1 MLPLAYYLLNVIL
14 CSGLLFGYYL
24 IALRNKKFHQYNR
37 FYLLLTVALSVIIP
51 LLKIQ
56 FWDEAAQ
63 QPSLIKLLTSMS
75 ATEDY
80 ARQITFKEAS
90 VWDWELFASCIFSVI
105 SAIIFLVLVSNL
117 TKLFLQIKNHPKK
130 IWNNICFVFSN
141 TKGTPYSF
149 FKYIFWNNTIDINTN
164 EGKHVLQHELTHV
177 QQKHSADKLFINI
190 VLVAAWANPFFWF
203 IRKELNIIHEFIAD
217 QKSIA
222 GADADEFAA
231 MLLSAAYPQHSF
243 MLTNSFF
250 HSPIKRR
257 LLMLTTSKLPSY
269 SYLRRL
275 MILPLL
281 LLVTI
286 LFAFKVKEKVARK
299 IDKTFTA
306 IVDDRT
312 VEAPEGEKTATQTFQ
327 DTGLKKNER
336 QIVLDKGTKITI
348 TNGHG
353 TIAEIPAD
361 ASKPILDSTKNSKLL
376 VVLDGEQMSW
386 KEFGEKNLQPEQIM
400 QMSVLKDKSAT
411 DKYGQK
417 GQFGVIEIT
426 TKSQKATITNV
437 QPEKIDKEQEKGA
450 LENKKLTTLQQQNSQ
465 QLYQQQQKQ
474 FQDQQQ
480 QFKQQKLKQQQSQE
494 LNQLNEQQQYLQQ
507 KLMQLQQKQKQLQD
521 QKQPQERQLSS
532 SQQSKALGNGTTSV
546 TDVQLEE
553 LKQDKEKHDKV
564 FTKVEQPAKFP
575 GGEEAWKRYLARNL
589 NTKVAASKGVYTVNV
604 KFIVNE
610 DGSINNVSAEV
621 PKDCQEC
628 GQEAIKLIKKG
639 PKWEPAVQNGRTV
652 VYQVVKEITFNVD

>member
-90 VWDWELFASCIFSVI
+90 VWDWELFASCIFLVI

-149 FKYIFWNNTIDINTN
+149 FKYIFWNNQIDINTK
-164 EGKHVLQHELTHV
+164 EGKHILQHELTHV

-190 VLVAAWANPFFWF
+190 VLVAAWANPFFWL

-217 QKSIA
+217 QKAIA
-222 GADADEFAA
+222 EGDADEFAA

-286 LFAFKVKEKVARK
+286 LFAFKVKEKIARK

-306 IVDDRT
+306 IVDSGNKKIIDDRT
-312 VEAPEGEKTATQTFQ
+312 AGILDKDQHEEEITGAQNLQ
-327 DTGLKKNER
+327 DTGLKRN
-336 QIVLDKGTKITI
+336 KGVVEVQKGANIKITDP
-348 TNGHG
+348 TG
-353 TIAEIPAD
+353 
-361 ASKPILDSTKNSKLL
+361 
-376 VVLDGEQMSW
+376 
-386 KEFGEKNLQPEQIM
+386 F
-400 QMSVLKDKSAT
+400 
-411 DKYGQK
+411 
-417 GQFGVIEIT
+417 VI
-426 TKSQKATITNV
+426 
-437 QPEKIDKEQEKGA
+437 
-450 LENKKLTTLQQQNSQ
+450 
-465 QLYQQQQKQ
+465 
-474 FQDQQQ
+474 
-480 QFKQQKLKQQQSQE
+480 
-494 LNQLNEQQQYLQQ
+494 
-507 KLMQLQQKQKQLQD
+507 
-521 QKQPQERQLSS
+521 
-532 SQQSKALGNGTTSV
+532 
-546 TDVQLEE
+546 
-553 LKQDKEKHDKV
+553 
-564 FTKVEQPAKFP
+564 
-575 GGEEAWKRYLARNL
+575 
-589 NTKVAASKGVYTVNV
+589 
-604 KFIVNE
+604 
-610 DGSINNVSAEV
+610 EV
-621 PKDCQEC
+621 PKD
-628 GQEAIKLIKKG
+628 AS
-639 PKWEPAVQNGRTV
+639 VQKIPLKTV
-652 VYQVVKEITFNVD
+652 SY